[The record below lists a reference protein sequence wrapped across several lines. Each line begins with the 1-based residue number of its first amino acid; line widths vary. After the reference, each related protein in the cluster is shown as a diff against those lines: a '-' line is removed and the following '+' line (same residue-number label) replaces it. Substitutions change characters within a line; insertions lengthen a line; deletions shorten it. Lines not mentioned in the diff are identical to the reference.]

1 MISSYNSSSSR
12 KSSSS
17 SSSDSSQ
24 EEGQEMEIEL
34 NTNSS
39 QDVYQMYQDNVGKE
53 KYKNSKVSYESLE
66 KAILITNISK
76 MKFMLRSYFY
86 L

>member
-1 MISSYNSSSSR
+1 MISSHNSSSSR

-17 SSSDSSQ
+17 SSSSSSQ
-24 EEGQEMEIEL
+24 EECQEMEIEL

-53 KYKNSKVSYESLE
+53 EYTNSKVRNDSHGKELV
-66 KAILITNISK
+66 ITNP
-76 MKFMLRSYFY
+76 FG
-86 L
+86 